1 MNNTPRMLSWSLTS
15 KRVFVRTDL
24 NTALGHVHFNNSL
37 KFKRLLLTLT
47 YLKQQGARV
56 TLATHLG
63 RPHGF
68 EPELSTRP
76 LAHYF
81 QEAGFSCAWSTVPE
95 LEKTLSEHHDIILL
109 ENLRFYADE
118 DTNSISF
125 AKKITQDAHFF
136 VEDGFGVLAREDTSV
151 TTAAELFGP
160 EDRSIGLAVEY
171 ELKRLNPL
179 KDNVKKPY
187 LVMIGGGKGPE
198 KLETLYNFFDKVT
211 HIALCP
217 GVSEQKEVKNFIK
230 RAQENNVNILMPL
243 DYIEQKASIGL
254 ETYRQWQPI
263 ITEMR
268 TIVYSGLM
276 GFVDKPDTL
285 TITQQLFELFDQ
297 SDAQVVLAG
306 GDTTLAAQAWGLE
319 NSTNIILSTGGGS
332 TLTYLSGQ
340 PLPGLEVI
348 RIY

>member
-1 MNNTPRMLSWSLTS
+1 MNNPPRMLSWSLTG

-24 NTALGHVHFNNSL
+24 NTDLDYAYFNNSL
-37 KFKRLLLTLT
+37 KFKRLLLTLM
-47 YLKQQGARV
+47 YLKQQGAQV

-63 RPHGF
+63 RPRGF

-81 QEAGFSCAWSTVPE
+81 QEAGLSCVWSIVPE
-95 LEKTLSEHHDIILL
+95 LEKTLTEYHDIILL

-118 DTNSISF
+118 ETNSISF
-125 AKKITQDAHFF
+125 AKKITQGAHFF

-151 TTAAELFGP
+151 TTAAELFKA
-160 EDRSIGLAVEY
+160 EYRSIGLAVEY
-171 ELKRLNPL
+171 ELEKLNL
-179 KDNVKKPY
+179 LRNNVKKPY
-187 LVMIGGGKGPE
+187 LVMIGGGKGLE
-198 KLETLYNFFDKVT
+198 KLKTLYNFFDKVT

-217 GVSEQKEVKNFIK
+217 GVSEQKEVQTFIK
-230 RAQENNVNILMPL
+230 RAQENKINILMPL
-243 DYIEQKASIGL
+243 DYIDQKASIGL
-254 ETYRQWQPI
+254 ETFRQWQPI

-285 TITQQLFELFDQ
+285 KITQHLFELFAQ

-319 NSTNIILSTGGGS
+319 NSPNIILSTGGGS

-348 RIY
+348 GIY